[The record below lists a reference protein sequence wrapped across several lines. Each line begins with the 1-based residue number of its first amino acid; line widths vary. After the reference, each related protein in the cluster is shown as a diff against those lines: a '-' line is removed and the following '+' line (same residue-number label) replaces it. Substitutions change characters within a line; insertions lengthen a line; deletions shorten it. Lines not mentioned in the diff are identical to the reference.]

1 MTEQLCMSTRFAQ
14 VTEATA
20 LAAADWVGRGDGLA
34 ADQAARE
41 AMSAALSSIRFRGRV
56 VAGRMTQDRFAPMQP
71 GQLLGVETQVAG
83 EDLQVTGE
91 DLEGDTEPC
100 SDLTSWDLAVAPL
113 EGHEALSRGLE
124 GALAMIAAAPTGGLM
139 AVPEMYMQKI
149 IVCRE
154 AAEAI
159 DMRASVM
166 ANIRGVAEAL
176 NRSPEDLTVAVLNR
190 PRHEDLIE
198 EIKTSG
204 ARLKLIQD
212 GDVSAGIAAVVPETT
227 IDMLI
232 GIGGSTEGII
242 TAAAIRCLGGAM
254 QARFW
259 PVSRSQVDN
268 LKTLGIE
275 DVETLLT
282 TEDMAGDGVM
292 TAMTAVTTGRF
303 LQGVTT
309 GSFGTR
315 TETMVMCSQCH
326 KVSMIKTIHRKDDAQ
341 PTPPLWMS

>member
-56 VAGRMTQDRFAPMQP
+56 VAGRMAQDRFAPMQP
-71 GQLLGVETQVAG
+71 GQLLGAETQVAG
-83 EDLQVTGE
+83 EDL
-91 DLEGDTEPC
+91 EGDTESC
-100 SDLTSWDLAVAPL
+100 DDLTSWDLAVAPL

-124 GALAMIAAAPTGGLM
+124 GALAMIAAAPAGGLM

-176 NRSPEDLTVAVLNR
+176 DRSPEDLTVAVLNR

-198 EIKTSG
+198 EIKVSG
-204 ARLKLIQD
+204 ARLKLIPD
-212 GDVSAGIAAVVPETT
+212 GDVSAGIAAVVPETA

-268 LKTLGIE
+268 LKALGIE

-282 TEDMAGDGVM
+282 TEDMVGDGVM